1 MEDEHVVSE
10 ILNRFSESLVCRK
23 LEFKTDDLKT
33 SSTLIDNPAA
43 KLFYD
48 KLMFKK
54 TNWNTPD
61 APDWNEILVLG
72 LEQIEEHS
80 GKN

>member
-1 MEDEHVVSE
+1 MD
-10 ILNRFSESLVCRK
+10 RFSKSLVCRK
-23 LEFKTDDLKT
+23 LEFKTGDLKT
-33 SSTLIDNPAA
+33 SSVLIDNPVA

-54 TNWNTPD
+54 RNWNIPD
-61 APDWNEILVLG
+61 PPDWNEILVLG